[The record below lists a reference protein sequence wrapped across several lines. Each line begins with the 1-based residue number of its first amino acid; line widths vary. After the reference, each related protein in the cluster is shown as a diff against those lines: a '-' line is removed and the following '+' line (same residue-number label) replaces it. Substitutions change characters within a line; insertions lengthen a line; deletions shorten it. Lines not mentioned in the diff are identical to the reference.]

1 MARVDGFAIRLQIV
15 SRASSRSIGRLVEW
29 GSEAWLGAIGASTQ
43 SPLWRFLGTYSGV
56 VT

>member
-1 MARVDGFAIRLQIV
+1 MARVDGFATRLQIV

-43 SPLWRFLGTYSGV
+43 PSPEVSGDIFGV
-56 VT
+56 S